1 MFTIND
7 LPKVV
12 SKKKKR
18 LGRGEG
24 SRVGKNCGAGNK
36 GQLKRSGKMKVYFSG
51 TTSDAGAS
59 ILSRNPKKRGFKALP
74 KKQLVS
80 FSLNTLARHYKDKE
94 TVSIKSL
101 LEKGLITEKINKIRV
116 YLSNEMKNKVSFMFD
131 KNSNI
136 HLTKGVEGL
145 IN

>member
-1 MFTIND
+1 
-7 LPKVV
+7 
-12 SKKKKR
+12 
-18 LGRGEG
+18 
-24 SRVGKNCGAGNK
+24 
-36 GQLKRSGKMKVYFSG
+36 MKVYFSG